1 MSNLLVGSGTVLSVA
16 FFKAQT
22 NSDNTFGT
30 FF

>member
-1 MSNLLVGSGTVLSVA
+1 MSNLLVGTVLSVA
-16 FFKAQT
+16 FFKAKT